1 MLMEGS
7 PVPMLLEVKVEA
19 LLMEVDMA
27 CMETTP
33 VTSGT
38 THMVL
43 MAVQVIPTTIH
54 RMQITLP
61 LKITLVRLIFSILIF
76 QFSFLLINRFTKLDT
91 FYR

>member
-61 LKITLVRLIFSILIF
+61 LKITLVSVLNSNFPIFILTDKSI
-76 QFSFLLINRFTKLDT
+76 
-91 FYR
+91 Y

>member
-61 LKITLVRLIFSILIF
+61 LKITLVSVSILIF

>member
-1 MLMEGS
+1 MEGS
-7 PVPMLLEVKVEA
+7 PVPMLLEDKVEA
-19 LLMEVDMA
+19 LLMEVDMV
-27 CMETTP
+27 CMVTTP

-61 LKITLVRLIFSILIF
+61 LKITLVSVSSFSILIF
-76 QFSFLLINRFTKLDT
+76 QFSFLLINRFTKLNP